1 VTRVLRW
8 LTVQCRI
15 RVRQLSL
22 VVAVAASLAC
32 ALSAAAEGAT
42 QLAPIAYTAVDGHTE
57 TLTPWQGNSVTV
69 LVEPGTRDPIVMDKL
84 VGALDAAWAYYAM
97 TTGRTP
103 ASDRFMLNGRDEVA
117 EVSSLNPPNSCGGA
131 ACSYLGAMGT
141 EILTSYFENGYQQ
154 IAQNDLYDQAL
165 FYELGRSFWF
175 WGPQLSFQSPDQD
188 PVVTG
193 FAVLMR
199 FQSMDAANVNGAP
212 FNGTPFSTF
221 KSQVTALSGQYEADQ
236 SLTFADTLAQDKSP
250 GMYGGTDFWA
260 SLMIQLM
267 QRHGGQQFLT
277 RFLSAVDHLPT
288 ASSTVGAVA
297 NWEQAAS
304 SAACTD
310 LSSVFYVRWGF
321 PRPDGSVT
329 ARPPASAVPE
339 PPNGVC
345 SPPPQCPLGQ
355 AGAPPNCVV
364 TPTGGSGSAGVG
376 LPSVAGASVSE
387 LVTCAGT
394 GTQTCTVTGTLSATE
409 TRRGSKVTAVGAKAK
424 HKTTKRTVT
433 LGSATV
439 TIAAGESA
447 ALQMTLSKL
456 GMRLLSKRKTL
467 TVTLTT
473 TQTEGSGAPVVITRR
488 VVTFKRRGRS
498 VRRTASAPYRIE
510 R

>member
-1 VTRVLRW
+1 M
-8 LTVQCRI
+8 
-15 RVRQLSL
+15 
-22 VVAVAASLAC
+22 AVAGLLACAAC
-32 ALSAAAEGAT
+32 ALSVAAEGAT
-42 QLAPIAYTAVDGHTE
+42 QLAPISYTTVDGHTE

-69 LVEPGTRDPIVMDKL
+69 LVEPGTRDPTVMDKL

-141 EILTSYFENGYQQ
+141 EILTSYFESGYQQ
-154 IAQNDLYDQAL
+154 IAQNDLYDQTL
-165 FYELGRSFWF
+165 FYEFGRNFWF
-175 WGPQLSFQSPDQD
+175 WGPQLALQSPDQD

-221 KSQVTALSGQYEADQ
+221 KSQVIALAGQYEADQ
-236 SLTFADTLAQDKSP
+236 SLTFAGTLAQDRSP

-260 SLMIQLM
+260 SLMMQLM
-267 QRHGGQQFLT
+267 QRHGGQQFLA
-277 RFLSAVDHLPT
+277 RFLSAVGRLPA
-288 ASSTVGAVA
+288 ASSTAGAVT

-310 LSSVFYVRWGF
+310 LSSAFYVRWGF

-329 ARPPASAVPE
+329 TRPPASTVPE
-339 PPNGVC
+339 SPNGPC
-345 SPPPQCPLGQ
+345 NPSPQCPLGQ
-355 AGAPPNCVV
+355 TGTPPNCVV
-364 TPTGGSGSAGVG
+364 TPTGGSGSASVG
-376 LPSVAGASVSE
+376 GPSVTGASVSE
-387 LVTCAGT
+387 LVTCTGA

-409 TRRGSKVTAVGAKAK
+409 TRRGSNVTAVGAKAK
-424 HKTTKRTVT
+424 HKRHKTNKRTVT

-439 TIAAGESA
+439 TITAGTSA
-447 ALQMTLSKL
+447 TLQVTLSKL

-473 TQTEGSGAPVVITRR
+473 TQPEGSGAPVVIARS
-488 VVTFKRRGRS
+488 VVTFKK
-498 VRRTASAPYRIE
+498 APKKRNKP